1 MIQRDTA
8 PQPDATPEADRI
20 AACLNGG
27 TAHDLT
33 DYNTRAECG
42 RTVPAGLCA
51 EWRRLVDD
59 GMTSGTLQKWGRGA
73 PRTVRHHAHEHCG
86 HDGGGA

>member
-20 AACLNGG
+20 AACLNG

-33 DYNTRAECG
+33 DRNTRAACG
-42 RTVPAGLCA
+42 RTIPDELCA
-51 EWRRLVDD
+51 AWRRLLAD
-59 GMTSGTLQKWGRGA
+59 GLESAALQKWGRGA